1 MADVWK
7 YGGREFTL
15 DVYDADGVS
24 RLCEAVRALK
34 EGVERAGGE
43 KGAVGPLISRFF
55 DGIFGDGTAKL
66 LFPGTEDGG
75 AGEMIRACAAF
86 AEFVTERCRA
96 AGEEIGK
103 WEKKYL
109 PAPEETSGP

>member
-7 YGGREFTL
+7 YGGREL
-15 DVYDADGVS
+15 AIDVYDADGVS
-24 RLCEAVRALK
+24 RLGEAARALK
-34 EGVERAGGE
+34 DGIGRAGGE
-43 KGAVGPLISRFF
+43 KGAVGALISRFF
-55 DGIFGDGTAKL
+55 DEVFGDGAANL
-66 LFPGTEDGG
+66 LFPGAEADG
-75 AGEMIRACAAF
+75 ADDMMRACAAF